1 MNRVGFV
8 ISHKNNEKRRAL
20 LPKDLNKVRQLGS
33 IFFEKGYGESLG
45 ISDDEY
51 TALGATVVTRKE
63 AHDCDTI
70 GDVKLGDADYLPEL
84 NGPRTLVGWAHTVQN
99 VDFTSA
105 VLDAGHTVIAW
116 EEIYDKGRYIFY
128 RNREIA
134 GEAAV
139 LQGFR
144 FSGKMPYDAKIAI
157 IGNGQTG
164 KGAYMILSGLG
175 GGVNTDVYARKDE
188 ERFRKN
194 LGNYDVIINCV
205 MWDTHRTDRLIY
217 REDLKRMRPGT
228 LIIDVSCDPHLEIET
243 SHPTTIDNPVY
254 EVDGILHYAVDNTPA
269 MYPYTVS
276 KILSKGFVPY
286 VDTLVTGE
294 YPGNLIKAMVIE
306 KGHIL
311 DKNIIDFRTAR
322 GLFCK

>member
-1 MNRVGFV
+1 MLNCNAMLYVPPIRGEYHPFYIQLSGSNSAVDVMSTYSV
-8 ISHKNNEKRRAL
+8 IIKTHDYPSFRKPKEPYKNDW
-20 LPKDLNKVRQLGS
+20 KDENG
-33 IFFEKGYGESLG
+33 
-45 ISDDEY
+45 DDEY
-51 TALGATVVTRKE
+51 TALGAVVVTREE
-63 AHDCDTI
+63 ALACDTI
-70 GDVKLGDADYLPEL
+70 VDVKLGDADYLPEL
-84 NGPRTLVGWAHTVQN
+84 NGPHTLVGWAHTVQN

-105 VLDAGHTVIAW
+105 VLDAGHTIIAW

-157 IGNGQTG
+157 IGNGQTS
-164 KGAYMILSGLG
+164 KGAQMVLSGLG

-188 ERFRKN
+188 DRFRKN

-205 MWDTHRTDRLIY
+205 LWDTHRTDRLIY

-254 EVDGILHYAVDNTPA
+254 EVDGILHYAVQNSHRHHGRQP
-269 MYPYTVS
+269 
-276 KILSKGFVPY
+276 
-286 VDTLVTGE
+286 
-294 YPGNLIKAMVIE
+294 
-306 KGHIL
+306 
-311 DKNIIDFRTAR
+311 
-322 GLFCK
+322 